1 MIFRALELGT
11 PPADLW
17 QTSGRPPADL
27 HRWRLT
33 SCAYTPFI
41 GGVLRDQDLDRD
53 LERLPRSL
61 ESERSLDLDLLLD
74 LDFPLSH
81 PAFSAPT
88 HLFIGGVLLDR
99 DLDRDLERP
108 PPPRPF

>member
-1 MIFRALELGT
+1 MTIST
-11 PPADLW
+11 DL
-17 QTSGRPPADL
+17 
-27 HRWRLT
+27 
-33 SCAYTPFI
+33 CAYTPFI
-41 GGVLRDQDLDRD
+41 GGALCDQDLDRD